1 MLTRRASDSVGA
13 EPLLL
18 RRELAMAKIPLYPLK
33 FRPILRQLIW
43 GGRRLGTVLQKPI
56 GPASDYA
63 ESWEV
68 SDYHDAVS
76 AVCEGPL
83 EGTSLR
89 ELVEHRGAE
98 MLGPGHAGAT
108 QFPLLVKFIDAR
120 LDLSVQ
126 VHPDDEKGKRLAG
139 DNGKTETWVIVDA
152 QPESLIY
159 AGLKAGV
166 TAQQFGTAITSG
178 EVEPLLHRFSPR
190 AGDCILIAA
199 GTVHA
204 IGAGVLLAEIQQ
216 MSDATF
222 RIYDW
227 GRVGADGKPRELHV
241 AQALE
246 STDFARGPVN
256 PLVPVPEPAGEGNS
270 REALSSS
277 SYFELERWR
286 LSRPATIGS
295 TDRFTIVMG
304 LEGSAEIR
312 HGNDQTS
319 LGFGQTVLLP
329 AAIGACD
336 VIPQGKAVVLTCVAP

>member
-1 MLTRRASDSVGA
+1 
-13 EPLLL
+13 
-18 RRELAMAKIPLYPLK
+18 
-33 FRPILRQLIW
+33 
-43 GGRRLGTVLQKPI
+43 
-56 GPASDYA
+56 
-63 ESWEV
+63 
-68 SDYHDAVS
+68 
-76 AVCEGPL
+76 
-83 EGTSLR
+83 
-89 ELVEHRGAE
+89 
-98 MLGPGHAGAT
+98 MLGPSHAGAT

-227 GRVGADGKPRELHV
+227 GRVGADGKPR
-241 AQALE
+241 ACTWPRPSNQ
-246 STDFARGPVN
+246 PI
-256 PLVPVPEPAGEGNS
+256 S
-270 REALSSS
+270 REGRSTLWSRFRNPPAKGTVAKRCRAS